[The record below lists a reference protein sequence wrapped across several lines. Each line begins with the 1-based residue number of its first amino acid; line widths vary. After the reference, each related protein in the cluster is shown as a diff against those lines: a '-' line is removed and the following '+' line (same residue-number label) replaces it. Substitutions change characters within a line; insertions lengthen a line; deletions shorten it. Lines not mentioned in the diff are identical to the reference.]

1 MPRQER
7 LLTAGSVLTVATA
20 RGEWDGELDA
30 SVILVSN
37 RGPVEHSRQD
47 DGERTTKRG
56 GGGLVTALSG
66 LAGRLDDVVWV
77 CGALTD
83 EDAVVSRE
91 RGGKA
96 FEPEDHDGLKIR
108 MVETDR
114 DEHDKF
120 YNVISNPLLWFIQ
133 HYLWG
138 LSTAPD
144 ITPRETDAFHHGY
157 VPVNEAFAD
166 AVVEEVEARSGRATV
181 MVHDYHFYLLP
192 ALVRARCPDAFLHH
206 FVHIPWPQPDAW
218 RVLPPS
224 MREAVLYGILGN
236 DVVAFHTDAY
246 ARNFL
251 LCCQELLDLEVD
263 LGQLTVHHDDR
274 TVRAR
279 WYPIS
284 VDAQEF
290 EALAASDAVRDH
302 ERRLNDRRRK
312 HLILRVDRADLSKN
326 IVRGFRAYDAMLDA
340 HPELLEHVTFLALIQ
355 PSRQDVDAYVEYLER
370 IRRVVADVNLKHGT
384 SDWQPIDLRL
394 DDNLEQAVAAYKLF
408 DLLVVNAIFDGM
420 NLVAKEA
427 VLVNERNGVLALSEN
442 TGAHEELGRFA
453 ITLHPFDIQQ
463 QAEAF
468 YEGLMMAPHRRRD
481 LLAACATVIRNND
494 IGKWL
499 REQLLDVR
507 RLTTDDQR

>member
-1 MPRQER
+1 MPPVAPAEDDQ
-7 LLTAGSVLTVATA
+7 GSEEQTP
-20 RGEWDGELDA
+20 
-30 SVILVSN
+30 VILVSN
-37 RGPVEHSRQD
+37 RGPVEYGR
-47 DGERTTKRG
+47 DGDERTTKRG

-83 EDAVVSRE
+83 EDAVVTRE

-96 FEPEDHDGLKIR
+96 FEPGDKGGLKVR
-108 MVETDR
+108 MVETVP
-114 DEHDKF
+114 DEQHKF

-144 ITPRETDAFHHGY
+144 ITSVETDAYNHGY
-157 VPVNEAFAD
+157 VPVNEAFAG
-166 AVVEEVEARSGRATV
+166 AVAEEVEVRGGRATV

-192 ALVRARCPDAFLHH
+192 ELVRKRCPGAYLHH

-224 MREAVLYGILGN
+224 MREAVLRGILGN
-236 DVVAFHTDAY
+236 DVVAFHTEHY

-251 LCCQELLDLEVD
+251 LGCQELLGLQVD
-263 LGQLTVHHDDR
+263 LGRLTVRFGDR

-284 VDAQEF
+284 VDAKGL
-290 EALAASDAVRDH
+290 EALAASRAVLEH
-302 ERRLNDRRRK
+302 ERGLAERRRD

-326 IVRGFRAYDAMLDA
+326 IVRGFRAYDAMLDD
-340 HPELLEHVTFLALIQ
+340 HPELLERVTFLALIQ

-394 DDNLEQAVAAYKLF
+394 GDDLDQAVAAYKLF

-427 VLVNERNGVLALSEN
+427 VLVNEHDGVLALSEN
-442 TGAHEELGRFA
+442 TGAHEELGAFTL
-453 ITLHPFDIQQ
+453 TLHPFDIQQ
-463 QAEAF
+463 QADTF
-468 YEGLMMAPHRRRD
+468 YEGLTMEPGERRD
-481 LLAACATVIRNND
+481 RLAACATVIRNND

-507 RLTTDDQR
+507 RLQGDRRG

>member
-1 MPRQER
+1 MRDEP
-7 LLTAGSVLTVATA
+7 TG
-20 RGEWDGELDA
+20 DGQIP
-30 SVILVSN
+30 VILVSN
-37 RGPVEHSRQD
+37 RGPVEYARH
-47 DGERTTKRG
+47 DGVRTSKRG

-96 FEPEDHDGLKIR
+96 FEMEDHSGLKVR
-108 MVETDR
+108 MVQTDP
-114 DEHDKF
+114 EAHDRF

-144 ITPRETDAFHHGY
+144 ITRVETDAFDHGY

-166 AVVEEVEARSGRATV
+166 AVVEEVEARGGRAVV
-181 MVHDYHFYLLP
+181 MVQDYHFYVLP
-192 ALVRARCPDAFLHH
+192 ELVRQRCPEVFLHH

-218 RVLPPS
+218 RLPSPS
-224 MREAVLYGILGN
+224 MREAVLCGILGN
-236 DVVAFHTDAY
+236 DVVAFHTERY

-251 LCCQELLDLEVD
+251 LGCQELLGLQVD
-263 LGQLTVHHDDR
+263 LGELTVRYGDR

-284 VDAQEF
+284 VDAAEF
-290 EALAASDAVRDH
+290 ESLAASPAVREH
-302 ERRLNDRRRK
+302 EQRLEEHRRD

-326 IVRGFRAYDAMLDA
+326 VVRGFLAYDAMLED
-340 HPELLEHVTFLALIQ
+340 HPELLERVTFLALIQ
-355 PSRQDVDAYVEYLER
+355 PSRQDVEAYVEYLDR

-394 DDNLEQAVAAYKLF
+394 DDDLDQAVAAYKLF

-427 VLVNERNGVLALSEN
+427 VLVNQRDGVLALSEN
-442 TGAHEELGRFA
+442 TGAHEELGAFA
-453 ITLHPFDIQQ
+453 LTLHPFDIQQ
-463 QAEAF
+463 QADAF
-468 YEGLMMAPHRRRD
+468 HQGLVMDRSERRD
-481 LLAACATVIRNND
+481 RLAACATVIRKND

-499 REQLLDVR
+499 REQMLDVR
-507 RLTTDDQR
+507 RLRRGDGTN

>member
-1 MPRQER
+1 MVPEPDE
-7 LLTAGSVLTVATA
+7 SH
-20 RGEWDGELDA
+20 DGGQTP
-30 SVILVSN
+30 VILVSN
-37 RGPVEHSRQD
+37 RGPLEYGRE

-66 LAGRLDDVVWV
+66 LAGRLEDVVWV

-91 RGGKA
+91 RGGKS
-96 FEPEDHDGLKIR
+96 FEPEDLDGLKVR
-108 MVETDR
+108 MVETDPDDYNR
-114 DEHDKF
+114 F
-120 YNVISNPLLWFIQ
+120 YNIFSNPLLWFIQ

-138 LSTAPD
+138 MSTAPD
-144 ITPRETDAFHHGY
+144 ITPRETGAFEHGY

-166 AVVEEVEARSGRATV
+166 AVVEEIEARDGRAVV
-181 MVHDYHFYLLP
+181 MVQDYHFYVLP
-192 ALVRARCPDAFLHH
+192 DLVRKRCPDAFLHH

-218 RVLPPS
+218 RLLPPA
-224 MREAVLYGILGN
+224 MREAVLCGVLGN
-236 DVVAFHTDAY
+236 DVVAFHTEHY

-251 LCCQELLDLEVD
+251 LGCQELLGLQVDLEA
-263 LGQLTVHHDDR
+263 LTVEYDDR

-284 VDAQEF
+284 VDAGEF
-290 EALAASDAVRDH
+290 EALAASPGVHDH
-302 ERRLNDRRRK
+302 ERRLAERRRD

-326 IVRGFRAYDAMLDA
+326 IVRGFRAYDAMLDD
-340 HPELLEHVTFLALIQ
+340 HPELIERVTFLALIQ
-355 PSRQDVDAYVEYLER
+355 PSRQDVDAYVEYLDR

-394 DDNLEQAVAAYKLF
+394 EDDMDQAVAAYKLF

-427 VLVNERNGVLALSEN
+427 VLVNERGGVLALSEN
-442 TGAHEELGRFA
+442 TGAHEELGAFA
-453 ITLHPFDIQQ
+453 LTLHPFDIQQ

-468 YEGLMMAPHRRRD
+468 YEGLMMDADERRD
-481 LLAACATVIRNND
+481 RLAACANVIRKND

-499 REQLLDVR
+499 REQLSDVR
-507 RLTTDDQR
+507 DLRQSNGA